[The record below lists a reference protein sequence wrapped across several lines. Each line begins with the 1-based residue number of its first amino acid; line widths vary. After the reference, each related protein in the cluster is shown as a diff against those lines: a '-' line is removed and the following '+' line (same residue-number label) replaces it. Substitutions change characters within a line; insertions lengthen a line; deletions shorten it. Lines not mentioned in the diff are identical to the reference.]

1 MNTKTATTP
10 QGNADTEAHQ
20 TWATVCTLEQLPLD
34 GGLCA
39 LLNETQVALFRVSG
53 VEEVYALANLDPF
66 SNANVISRG
75 VVGDI
80 GGTLVVASPVYKQ
93 HFSLLDGVCLE
104 DDSVFLKTY
113 ATRVVGDSVQLTIP

>member
-10 QGNADTEAHQ
+10 QGSADTEAHQ
-20 TWATVCTLEQLPLD
+20 AWTTVCTLEQLPLD

-53 VEEVYALANLDPF
+53 VEEVYALENLDPF

-80 GGTLVVASPVYKQ
+80 GGTLMVSSPVYKQ

-104 DDSVFLKTY
+104 DETVFLKTY